1 MDAHLIAS
9 LTTSW
14 AGTISC
20 VDWVAKAMAESDN
33 KLGGVETE
41 AKTRRGDNCQPIT
54 SMRIL
59 DADRSKSRDIPDTTF
74 LLDFFRKKLLV

>member
-1 MDAHLIAS
+1 
-9 LTTSW
+9 
-14 AGTISC
+14 
-20 VDWVAKAMAESDN
+20 MAESDN

-54 SMRIL
+54 SMRVL

-74 LLDFFRKKLLV
+74 L